1 MEMTLRHTSLAPV
14 SKNRPSTSLS
24 NLIVFAFV
32 VSLPFEDS
40 HLQDTPLGYAGASF
54 ALIPA
59 GILFILKL
67 LSRKINIFF
76 LAYLLYA
83 IALSTI
89 YLYITTYDPYFML
102 NRGLRLFFL
111 YSIYFFTFSY
121 FITAQFNFS
130 SFVKTVFISALLS
143 LALTIGPADLISN
156 NSLLHFTE
164 NQNQRPRGLS
174 IENSMFGFYV
184 ACSLLLT
191 GIYYKI
197 PTTSLA
203 IALIITS
210 FLIQSKG
217 ALSAAI
223 LTALTY
229 FLVFSSSTLLKKLS
243 AFALLAPA
251 ACILVILTLLPSL
264 IADIANYTSVA
275 TRATLGILSITALL
289 TDPLGVGFTGYM
301 QHFYDHGPAA
311 MSFLDSISPH
321 PLNFQ
326 EVEGYFHEGA
336 YKNVGAKSLFFDMV
350 ILFGWP
356 FVILAA
362 VFFVKVIKISRTTN
376 QPQRLLLLLF
386 TFFALFSYVTPTGT
400 YASAAFLGL
409 LLNRNFKKS

>member
-1 MEMTLRHTSLAPV
+1 MTLRHTSLAPV
-14 SKNRPSTSLS
+14 SKNRSSTSLS
-24 NLIVFAFV
+24 NLTVFAFV
-32 VSLPFEDS
+32 FLLPFEDS

-59 GILFILKL
+59 GILLILKL
-67 LSRKINIFF
+67 LSRKINTFF

-83 IALSTI
+83 IALSTT
-89 YLYITTYDPYFML
+89 YLYIATYDPYFAL

-111 YSIYFFTFSY
+111 YSIYFFTLSY
-121 FITAQFNFS
+121 FITAEFNFS
-130 SFVKTVFISALLS
+130 SFAKIVFISALLS
-143 LALTIGPADLISN
+143 LALTIGPADLLSN

-174 IENSMFGFYV
+174 IENSMFGFYF

-191 GIYYKI
+191 GVYYKTPI
-197 PTTSLA
+197 TSLA

-210 FLIQSKG
+210 FFIQSKG
-217 ALSAAI
+217 TLSATI
-223 LTALTY
+223 LTILTY
-229 FLVFSSSTLLKKLS
+229 FLFFSSSTLLKKLS

-251 ACILVILTLLPSL
+251 GYILVVLILLPSL
-264 IADIANYTSVA
+264 TGDIANYTSVA
-275 TRATLGILSITALL
+275 TRATLGVLSITTLL
-289 TDPLGVGFTGYM
+289 TDPLGVGFTGYL

-311 MSFLDSISPH
+311 MRLLDSISPL

-336 YKNVGAKSLFFDMV
+336 YKNVSAKSLFFDMT

-356 FVILAA
+356 FVILSA
-362 VFFVKVIKISRTTN
+362 VFFVKVIKIARTTN

-386 TFFALFSYVTPTGT
+386 TFFALFSYITPAGT
-400 YASAAFLGL
+400 YTSAAFLGL
-409 LLNRNFKKS
+409 LLNRNFKKP